1 MLHEFERILIG
12 PRDMGLVDADA
23 AGAGIESFR
32 LMQNAGEAVA
42 ALALAHYP
50 ASTRFVVLC
59 GPGNNGGDGYIA
71 ASALA
76 RSGADLSV
84 YGLDP
89 EGLKGDAA
97 CARAA
102 FEGNVEPLSAYI
114 CRPGDVIIDA
124 IFGAGLSRDVP
135 QDVARI
141 IAEAAK
147 LGLPV
152 IAADIPSGLDGE
164 TGEVRGAAFT
174 ATHTVTFMA
183 RKPGHLLLPGRELC
197 GTLHVFDIGIPKR
210 LVTARAGRLWENSPD
225 LFSAALAGPTA
236 ESHKYARGHV
246 AVFSGGPTSSG
257 AARLSASAALKAGAG
272 AVTLVSPPEALA
284 VNAAHLNAAMLR
296 EADTRAIRAMLS
308 DHRVSAF
315 VVGPGYGV
323 SANLRELAL
332 SLLTK
337 PTVMDADALT
347 AFASEPKSLF
357 EAIRAEGATVVM
369 TPHEGEFGRLF
380 PDLASASGSKVERAR
395 KAAARSGAVIVYK
408 GSDTVIAAPDGRA
421 VINTNAPADLAT
433 AGSGDVLAG
442 ITAAMLAHAAPP
454 FEAACAAVWI
464 HGRAGQVA
472 GRGLTAETLVDVI
485 PQAFPDM
492 A

>member
-1 MLHEFERILIG
+1 MTQEFERILIG
-12 PRDMGLVDADA
+12 PREMGEVDADA
-23 AGAGIESFR
+23 AASGIDSFR

-42 ALALAHYP
+42 ALALAQYP
-50 ASTRFVVLC
+50 QTLRFAVLC
-59 GPGNNGGDGYIA
+59 GPGNNGGDGYVA
-71 ASALA
+71 AAALA
-76 RSGADLSV
+76 RSGANVAV
-84 YGLDP
+84 YGLGV

-97 CARAA
+97 LARAA
-102 FEGNVEPLSAYI
+102 FEGEVKPLSAYAP
-114 CRPGDVIIDA
+114 RAQDVIVDA

-135 QDVARI
+135 DDVARV
-141 IAEAAK
+141 IAESAR
-147 LGLPV
+147 LRLPV
-152 IAADIPSGLDGE
+152 IAADVPSGLDGE
-164 TGEVRGAAFT
+164 TGEIRGASFA
-174 ATHTVTFMA
+174 AQHTVTFMA

-197 GTLHVFDIGIPKR
+197 GTLHVCHIGIPMR
-210 LVTARAGRLWENSPD
+210 LVAARAGRLWENGPE

-236 ESHKYARGHV
+236 DSHKYARGHV

-257 AARLSASAALKAGAG
+257 AARLSAMAALKAGAG
-272 AVTLVSPPEALA
+272 AVTLVSPPDALA
-284 VNAAHLNAAMLR
+284 VNAAHLNAVMLR
-296 EADTRAIRAMLS
+296 EADGRAIRAMLS

-323 SANLRELAL
+323 SASLRELAL

-337 PTVMDADALT
+337 PTVLDADALT

-380 PDLASASGSKVERAR
+380 PDLASAGGSKVERAR

-408 GSDTVIAAPDGRA
+408 GSDTVVAAPDGRA

-442 ITAAMLAHAAPP
+442 ISAAMLAHGAPA

-464 HGRAGQVA
+464 HGRAGQIA
-472 GRGLTAETLVDVI
+472 GRGLTAETLVEVI
-485 PQAFPDM
+485 PQAVPETV
-492 A
+492 

>member
-12 PRDMGLVDADA
+12 PREMGLVDADA
-23 AGAGIESFR
+23 AGSGIDSFR

-42 ALALAHYP
+42 ALALARYP
-50 ASTRFVVLC
+50 DSGRFVVLC
-59 GPGNNGGDGYIA
+59 GPGNNGGDGYVA
-71 ASALA
+71 AAALA
-76 RSGADLSV
+76 RAGASLCI
-84 YGLDP
+84 YGIESED
-89 EGLKGDAA
+89 LKGDAA
-97 CARAA
+97 RARANA
-102 FEGNVEPLSAYI
+102 EAEVAPLSAYAS
-114 CRPGDVIIDA
+114 RPGDVIIDA

-141 IAEAAK
+141 IADATN

-164 TGEVRGAAFT
+164 TGEIRGAAFSVT
-174 ATHTVTFMA
+174 DTVTFMA

-197 GTLHVFDIGIPKR
+197 GALHVFDIGIPKR
-210 LVTARAGRLWENSPD
+210 LVMARAGRLWENGPG
-225 LFSAALAGPTA
+225 LFSDALAGPTA

-257 AARLSASAALKAGAG
+257 AARLSATAALKAGAG

-284 VNAAHLNAAMLR
+284 VNAAHLNAVMLR
-296 EADTRAIRAMLS
+296 EADSRAIRTMLS

-315 VVGPGYGV
+315 LVGPGYGV
-323 SANLRELAL
+323 SAALRELAL

-337 PTVMDADALT
+337 PTVLDADALT

-380 PDLASASGSKVERAR
+380 PDLASAGGSKVERAR

-421 VINTNAPADLAT
+421 AINTNAPADLAT

-442 ITAAMLAHAAPP
+442 ITAAMLAHAAPA

-485 PQAFPDM
+485 PQAFPEM
-492 A
+492 V

>member
-23 AGAGIESFR
+23 AGSGIESFR

-76 RSGADLSV
+76 RSGADLSA

-114 CRPGDVIIDA
+114 CRPGDVIVDA

-164 TGEVRGAAFT
+164 AGEVRGAAFA

-272 AVTLVSPPEALA
+272 AVTLVSPPDALA
-284 VNAAHLNAAMLR
+284 VNAAHLNAVMLR

-442 ITAAMLAHAAPP
+442 VTAAMLAHAAPA

-472 GRGLTAETLVDVI
+472 GKGLTAETLVDVI